1 MPRFTTNDGAS
12 LYYRDL
18 GKVRQEDSRPSI
30 IMLHGFGMHSGHW
43 LPYAWILSRKY
54 RVIIPDLRGFGQ
66 SHLANFSETC
76 ALSNFASDINDLI
89 GHLNLERIR
98 LIGISMGAL
107 TSLKLI
113 ESYNPQ
119 QLERYLHIDQSPC
132 CVNKSDWDWGL
143 FGQEHSGRLEAASAL
158 LEDLAPFMER
168 NAPYSEIPLTLRW
181 QIHRELAEFFAS
193 ALSKRAHKALSRT
206 FVSKEWISQKILP
219 TENWSAYMHCLKSY
233 IDEGYDLRSAVSGS
247 RIPIDI
253 LVGMKSDMYP
263 ATGQLRMA
271 DLSENCSVIAFTK
284 SGHTPLIDQ
293 PIKLSKELLKFAAR

>member
-1 MPRFTTNDGAS
+1 MPRFTTKDDTS

-18 GKVRQEDSRPSI
+18 GNSRSGEVRPSI

-43 LPYAWILSRKY
+43 LPYAWLLSRKY

-66 SHLANFSETC
+66 SRLSNFNETC
-76 ALSNFASDINDLI
+76 AISNFASDVNQLI
-89 GHLNLERIR
+89 EHLQLKRIR

-113 ESYNPQ
+113 ETYDPK

-132 CVNKSDWDWGL
+132 CVNKSDWNWGL
-143 FGQEHSGRLEAASAL
+143 FGDEHSDRLEAASAL
-158 LEDLAPFMER
+158 LEDLAPFMAR
-168 NAPYSEIPLTLRW
+168 KANYSEIPLTLRW
-181 QIHRELAEFFAS
+181 QIHKELAEFFAS
-193 ALSKRAHKALSRT
+193 ALSKRAHKAISRT
-206 FVSKEWISQKILP
+206 FVSKEWISQRILP

-253 LVGMKSDMYP
+253 LVGMRSDMYP

-284 SGHTPLIDQ
+284 SGHAPLIDQ
-293 PIKLSKELLKFAAR
+293 PIKLSKELMRFAAR